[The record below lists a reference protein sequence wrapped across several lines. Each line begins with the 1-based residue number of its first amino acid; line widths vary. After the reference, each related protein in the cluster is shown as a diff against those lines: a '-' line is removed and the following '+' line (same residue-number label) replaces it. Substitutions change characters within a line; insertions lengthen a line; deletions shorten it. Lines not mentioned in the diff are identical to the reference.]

1 MSLSQ
6 PRLQISLSFSKN
18 LTTISQIRRQRA
30 TLLPPTSR
38 LSENKTLIQPKRTFF
53 WRKKKEEKQETT
65 PEQKKPAEEEKKEEV
80 AADASSKEGTTQ
92 EPSQESKGKSPYIV
106 TEKVGNVDIT
116 FVLPKEHPE
125 WYDPKAERL
134 KLVRNRTT
142 ISFIDLLP
150 FFFLLEERYIT
161 SRFYQ
166 SHKIPTATYFP
177 TVPFILRGV
186 HQKYRTV
193 PWERRNSEDRGKPR
207 PMLIFKF

>member
-1 MSLSQ
+1 
-6 PRLQISLSFSKN
+6 
-18 LTTISQIRRQRA
+18 
-30 TLLPPTSR
+30 
-38 LSENKTLIQPKRTFF
+38 
-53 WRKKKEEKQETT
+53 
-65 PEQKKPAEEEKKEEV
+65 V
-80 AADASSKEGTTQ
+80 AADASSKEGTMQ

-134 KLVRNRTT
+134 KL
-142 ISFIDLLP
+142 
-150 FFFLLEERYIT
+150 ERYIT

-193 PWERRNSEDRGKPR
+193 PWERRNSEDRGQPR
-207 PMLIFKF
+207 PMLIFKLPQNVGKIDIKTYLTKIYNFNIKKVNTLNYDAKLGRGKKGRAIEKRKPYKKAYVLLNNEPKSSSE